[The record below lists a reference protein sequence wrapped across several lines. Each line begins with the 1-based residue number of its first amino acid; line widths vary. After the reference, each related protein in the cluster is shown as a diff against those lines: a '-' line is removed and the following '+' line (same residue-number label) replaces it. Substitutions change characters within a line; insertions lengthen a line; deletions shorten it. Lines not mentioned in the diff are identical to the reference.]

1 MTVDE
6 LLQAYYEAV
15 KTRQTIN
22 REIFY
27 ITRELCERVDI
38 SDADLADIAEGRDE
52 AELALA
58 ADECMIRDCVR
69 IVCERE
75 GYGK

>member
-38 SDADLADIAEGRDE
+38 SDADLADIAEGHDE
-52 AELALA
+52 AEAALA
-58 ADECMIRDCVR
+58 ADEWMIRDCVR